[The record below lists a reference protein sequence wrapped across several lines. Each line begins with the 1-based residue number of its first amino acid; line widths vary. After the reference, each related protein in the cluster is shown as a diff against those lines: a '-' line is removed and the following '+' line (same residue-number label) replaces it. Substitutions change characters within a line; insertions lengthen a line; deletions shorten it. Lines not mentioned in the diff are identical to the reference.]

1 MVKLLIEGFFRARMC
16 LTSFFDLACVSN
28 TGRQRAT
35 PTRGVADVI
44 VVLAP
49 VRAQTH
55 WRVWAERASAACG
68 VACDI
73 IGPSTAAANGALRSS
88 SDALPPPPP
97 SSPDA
102 SLPQS
107 SPVSPAAAVAASAA
121 SPGTPEHRLEHVTWL
136 IGEASV
142 PMWKVLNR
150 QSGLAFPVVIADDA
164 ASSTPLP
171 SPNLPDNEKV
181 PLRRYP
187 PSSLANPCTLPS
199 FVARAPLLSSPLPR
213 RRIARAHDN
222 EILLSHVLL
231 FSHVRLGGWAGGAKD
246 LSDDFFKPCI
256 GHTIIVSA
264 TLAAMAAA
272 SASGRATTA
281 LDEVSMRGR
290 RIGWRLTERTP
301 CERSN
306 QRFH

>member
-187 PSSLANPCTLPS
+187 PLI
-199 FVARAPLLSSPLPR
+199 ARKPVHAAVVRCSRPASLLSSPTPPNR
-213 RRIARAHDN
+213 ARARQRN
-222 EILLSHVLL
+222 IVISRLVVLSRSPGRV
-231 FSHVRLGGWAGGAKD
+231 GGW
-246 LSDDFFKPCI
+246 
-256 GHTIIVSA
+256 
-264 TLAAMAAA
+264 
-272 SASGRATTA
+272 
-281 LDEVSMRGR
+281 
-290 RIGWRLTERTP
+290 
-301 CERSN
+301 CEGLVG
-306 QRFH
+306 